1 MTLKAGNINVET
13 KTDPEDLSIPVVTDE
28 PMENDKYVIRIE
40 GELIVNVNRKSDY
53 LRDVLDLD

>member
-28 PMENDKYVIRIE
+28 PIENDKYVIRVE
-40 GELIVNVNRKSDY
+40 GELIVNVNKKSDY